1 MATNTVGSEMSW
13 NTSRSRLVVLVV
25 GEWIRG
31 PVSEEEGGKTR
42 QRVTEES
49 VLARQRTRRHTVSVK
64 GTARYECILFC
75 PTEGP

>member
-1 MATNTVGSEMSW
+1 MSW

-31 PVSEEEGGKTR
+31 PVSEEKGGKTR

-49 VLARQRTRRHTVSVK
+49 ILARQRTRRHTVSVK